1 MHRGFPTMNRER
13 SRPVLCTPSPAS
25 VIIYEN
31 RALSFLSR
39 SSEIKPRR
47 LPVSRG
53 GVIIEPLA
61 IELNE
66 IIRGDAPSLYGTL
79 SALGREL
86 YFPRGILTQTAE
98 AKKSAY
104 RYNATIGMATMGGQP
119 LHLRSLREHLQSLE
133 PEETFS
139 YAPTTG
145 LPELRQIWREHQLR
159 VNPGLSEK
167 SFSVP
172 VVTSGLTHGLSIL
185 ADMFCDAGDL
195 LLLPDMMWGN
205 YRMIFGT
212 RRGADIV
219 PYPFF
224 SPDGGLDT
232 ETFRDIL
239 LANVK
244 RGKILVL
251 LNFPNNP
258 TGYSPYPAEA
268 KALCAALIEAAEA
281 GANVVACADDA
292 YTGLF
297 YDDNLFKESLF
308 SLFADAH
315 PRLVAVKVDGHTK
328 EDYVWGF
335 RVGFITFS
343 LGGNGEREAVYD
355 ALEKKVGGLI
365 RGTISMSPT
374 PSQSLLIH
382 AARSQGYEKEKEEK
396 YQVLKERYDEVRR
409 VLDQSGYA
417 DAFVPYPFNSGYFM
431 CLRLLQTDAERLRK
445 YLLEAYGIGTI
456 AIGERDLRIAYSC
469 LEREHIKDLFDI
481 LYTAAKEIDLQNK

>member
-1 MHRGFPTMNRER
+1 
-13 SRPVLCTPSPAS
+13 
-25 VIIYEN
+25 
-31 RALSFLSR
+31 
-39 SSEIKPRR
+39 
-47 LPVSRG
+47 
-53 GVIIEPLA
+53 LA

-66 IIRGDAPSLYGTL
+66 IIRANAPSLYGTL

-98 AKKSAY
+98 AKESAY
-104 RYNATIGMATMGGQP
+104 RYNATIGMATTKGKP
-119 LHLRSLREHLQSLE
+119 LHLRSLREHFRSLE
-133 PEETFS
+133 PEETFP

-145 LPELRQIWREHQLR
+145 LPELRRIWREHQLR
-159 VNPGLSEK
+159 SNPGLADK

-172 VVTSGLTHGLSIL
+172 IVTSGLTHGLSIL

-195 LLLPDMMWGN
+195 LLLPDMVWGN
-205 YRMIFGT
+205 YRMIFAT
-212 RRGADIV
+212 RRGADIMS
-219 PYPFF
+219 YPLFG
-224 SPDGGLDT
+224 PDGGLDT
-232 ETFRDIL
+232 GAFRELL
-239 LANVK
+239 LANLR

-258 TGYSPYPAEA
+258 TGYSPYPGEA
-268 KALCAALIEAAEA
+268 KDLFAALIEAAEA
-281 GANVVACADDA
+281 GANIVVCADDA

-297 YDDNLFKESLF
+297 YEDNMLKESLF
-308 SLFADAH
+308 SLVADAH
-315 PRLVAVKVDGHTK
+315 PHLTAVKVDGPTK

-343 LGGNGEREAVYD
+343 LGENGDREAVYD

-382 AARSQGYEKEKEEK
+382 AARSQNYEKEKEEM
-396 YQVLKERYDEVRR
+396 YQVLKERYEEVRR
-409 VLDQSGYA
+409 VLDLPVYA

-431 CLRLLQTDAERLRK
+431 CLRLLQTSAERLRRH
-445 YLLEAYGIGTI
+445 LLKAYGIGTI
-456 AIGERDLRIAYSC
+456 AIGERDLRVAFSC

-481 LYTAAKEIDLQNK
+481 LYTATREIDHLEN